1 MTIWNRTGVF
11 SLMLVMHG
19 FSVSASHCCVNAC
32 VAICKDHTFFG
43 PDPKTQSTKNLIF
56 ILFSLYNINCI
67 NTKTYINH
75 QFIMQPSWRRRHY
88 FRRGLTR
95 SSNKHEYE
103 LASSGPFGP
112 FLARSGSLRGQ
123 YILGKDNT
131 FPAKP
136 DII

>member
-32 VAICKDHTFFG
+32 IAVCKDHTFFG

-75 QFIMQPSWRRRHY
+75 QFIMQPSWRRHY

-103 LASSGPFGP
+103 CWSPEP
-112 FLARSGSLRGQ
+112 
-123 YILGKDNT
+123 
-131 FPAKP
+131 KP
-136 DII
+136 QPQKYLHIRTQRRDTKRPRRI